1 MALTI
6 EELKELIQA
15 DEHRQLELKKT
26 TGELKDGM
34 HSACAFLNTEG
45 GWLIFGVA
53 PKSLKILGQQVT
65 DNTQQE
71 IAQALSYMEPQVD
84 VRVEYIDVPD
94 RPNNKVIAMHFEG
107 WAWGMVPYT
116 YHGCPYYKVESTT
129 KEMPR
134 DMYEE
139 RLRRSKPDMFAWE
152 RQPSEFTDIS
162 SLDEKLI
169 RGVVRLGVE
178 RGRLSDL
185 ALTEPIEDVLGKWKL
200 TTGNKPLNAAT
211 ALFTKD
217 TGMYTQFTMRL
228 ARFQGT
234 DKNEFID
241 NQRVE
246 GNIFVLLNEAMNFFR
261 KHLNMHGKIVGL
273 VRDEYLEV
281 PAEALREVVL
291 NALCHR
297 QYERY
302 NLTIGIAIYDDRIEI
317 ENPGI
322 LPPQITPENI
332 LQPHI
337 SYPYNPLIA
346 NVLYSTTYI
355 ENWGSGVK
363 RIMEACQKR
372 GVAAPTWTVNGGF
385 VVVTFMRPAKG
396 DTQDGTQ
403 NVTQGVTQDVT
414 QDVTQEDSL
423 DGKIEK
429 AIKDNFNVTTEDLAK
444 QFGVTSMTIK
454 RHLAKM
460 SHIRYVGSGY
470 SGHWE
475 VLDKE

>member
-6 EELKELIQA
+6 EELKILIQN

-34 HSACAFLNTEG
+34 HTACAFLNTEG

-53 PKSLKILGQQVT
+53 PTSLKILGQQVT
-65 DNTQQE
+65 DSTQRE

-94 RPNNKVIAMHFEG
+94 RPDHKVIAMHFDG

-116 YHGCPYYKVESTT
+116 YHGCPYYKVE
-129 KEMPR
+129 
-134 DMYEE
+134 
-139 RLRRSKPDMFAWE
+139 RSKPDMFAWE

-185 ALTEPIEDVLGKWKL
+185 ALTEPIGDVLGKWKL
-200 TTGNKPLNAAT
+200 TTGERPMNAAT

-261 KHLNMHGKIVGL
+261 KHLNMHGKIIGL

-281 PAEALREVVL
+281 PAEALREAVL

-332 LQPHI
+332 REPHI

-363 RIMEACQKR
+363 RIIEACQKR
-372 GVAAPTWTVNGGF
+372 GVAAPTWSINGGF
-385 VVVTFMRPAKG
+385 VVVT
-396 DTQDGTQ
+396 
-403 NVTQGVTQDVT
+403 
-414 QDVTQEDSL
+414 E
-423 DGKIEK
+423 KIEK
-429 AIKDNFNVTTEDLAK
+429 AIKDNPNATTEVLAR
-444 QFGVTSMTIK
+444 QFGVSAITIK
-454 RHLAKM
+454 RHIAKM
-460 SHIRYVGSGY
+460 PHIRYVGSGY

-475 VLDKE
+475 IEE